1 MNAPSRIPASREEPY
16 PVDPF
21 ARVLG
26 LDRRN
31 RIAFGLG
38 LAVALGVHGTAGAR
52 AAHSLPHLAE
62 LARSVRVDL
71 RERLGSEVDIDVA
84 PPPPPPEPPPPEP
97 EPEKDPAP
105 PPPRA
110 AQQTAPPPAA
120 AEAGKVLTAEPDPDE
135 PVDLTGEGF
144 VTGTGDRF
152 SGGVTAPSGKSKT
165 AVRSAA
171 AAPTGTGQATRA
183 PVGPAVGAQD
193 LSRAPSPISTD
204 WSDCSFPSEADQEGV
219 DYARVSIAV
228 TVKPDG
234 RARSVTVLKDP
245 GFGFGA
251 AARNCALRKVLTPG
265 LNRAGQ
271 PIEQTTAPFTVTFTR

>member
-1 MNAPSRIPASREEPY
+1 MNAPSRIPEARDEPP
-16 PVDPF
+16 PVEPF

-31 RIAFGLG
+31 WIAFWVG
-38 LAVALGVHGTAGAR
+38 LAVALGAHGTAGAR
-52 AAHSLPHLAE
+52 AANSLPHLAE
-62 LARSVRVDL
+62 LARSVRVDM
-71 RERLGSEVDIDVA
+71 RERLKSEVDIDLT

-97 EPEKDPAP
+97 EPEKDPTP

-110 AQQTAPPPAA
+110 AQASAPPPAA

-135 PVDLTGEGF
+135 PLDLTGDGF

-152 SGGVTAPSGKSKT
+152 SGGVTASAGTSKT
-165 AVRSAA
+165 AVRSVA
-171 AAPTGTGQATRA
+171 AAPTGSGPATRL
-183 PVGPAVGAQD
+183 PVGPAAAAKD
-193 LSRAPSPISTD
+193 MTRAPSPVSTD
-204 WSDCSFPSEADQEGV
+204 WSDCPFPSEADQEGV

-245 GFGFGA
+245 GFGFGS